1 MSKVMLIT
9 GGSRGIG
16 AASALLAVEQGYAV
30 CINYLRDAD
39 TAKALCQ
46 KLEAR
51 GGKAIAVQAN
61 VSVEHEVEQLFL
73 EIDKRLGRLT
83 TLVNSAGTVGQ
94 ASRLQNMDWRRIS
107 QVLLTNVLGTM
118 LCCKHAILRMS
129 NKHGGAGGA
138 IVNVSSAA
146 SRLGSAGEYVDYAAS
161 KGAVDS
167 LTLGLAKEVAA
178 DGIRVNAVRPGFIRT
193 DFHALSG
200 DPDRIEKLKSRLPM
214 GRGGEPEEVATA
226 ILWLLGEQS
235 SYVTGS
241 FIDLAGG
248 L

>member
-16 AASALLAVEQGYAV
+16 AASALQAVEQGYAV
-30 CINYLRDAD
+30 CINYLRDAQ
-39 TAKALCQ
+39 AAQLLCQ
-46 KLEAR
+46 QLEAR
-51 GGKAIAVQAN
+51 GGKAIVVQAD
-61 VSVEHEVEQLFL
+61 VSVERDVERLFL
-73 EIDKRLGRLT
+73 EVDERLGRLT
-83 TLVNSAGTVGQ
+83 ALVNSAGTVGQ
-94 ASRLQNMDWRRIS
+94 ASRLESMDWQRIS
-107 QVLLTNVLGTM
+107 QVFATNVFGTV

-167 LTLGLAKEVAA
+167 LTIGLAKEVAP

-200 DPDRIEKLKSRLPM
+200 DPDRVEKLKFRLPM
-214 GRGGEPEEVATA
+214 GRGGEPEEVAA
-226 ILWLLGEQS
+226 AVLWLLCEQS

>member
-16 AASALLAVEQGYAV
+16 AATALQAVAQGYAV
-30 CINYLRDAD
+30 CINYLRDAR
-39 TAKALCQ
+39 AAQLLCQ
-46 KLEAR
+46 QLEAR
-51 GGKAIAVQAN
+51 GGRAIAVQAD
-61 VSVEHEVEQLFL
+61 VSVERDVERLFL
-73 EIDKRLGRLT
+73 EVDERLGRLT
-83 TLVNSAGTVGQ
+83 VLVNSAGTVGQ
-94 ASRLQNMDWRRIS
+94 ASRLESMDWHRIR
-107 QVLLTNVLGTM
+107 QVFATNVFGTVM
-118 LCCKHAILRMS
+118 CCKHAILRMS
-129 NKHGGAGGA
+129 NKHGGTGGA

-146 SRLGSAGEYVDYAAS
+146 SRLGSACEYVDYAAS

-167 LTLGLAKEVAA
+167 LTIGLAKEVAP

-200 DPDRIEKLKSRLPM
+200 DPDRVEKFKSRLPM
-214 GRGGEPEEVATA
+214 ERGGEPEEVAA
-226 ILWLLGEQS
+226 AVLWLLCEQS

>member
-1 MSKVMLIT
+1 V
-9 GGSRGIG
+9 
-16 AASALLAVEQGYAV
+16 AQGYAI
-30 CINYLRDAD
+30 CINYRRDAQ
-39 TAKALCQ
+39 AAQVLCRQ
-46 KLEAR
+46 LEAC
-51 GGKAIAVQAN
+51 GGKAITVQAD
-61 VSVEHEVEQLFL
+61 VSIEHDVERLFL
-73 EIDKRLGRLT
+73 EVDERLGRLT
-83 TLVNSAGTVGQ
+83 ALVNSAGIVGH
-94 ASRLQNMDWRRIS
+94 ASRLENMYWHRIE
-107 QVLLTNVLGTM
+107 QVFATNVLGTM

-129 NKHGGAGGA
+129 NKHGGSGGA

-167 LTLGLAKEVAA
+167 LTIGLAKEVAQ

-200 DPDRIEKLKSRLPM
+200 DPARVEKLKSRLPM
-214 GRGGEPEEVATA
+214 GRGGEPEEVAA
-226 ILWLLGEQS
+226 AVLWLLCEQS

>member
-16 AASALLAVEQGYAV
+16 AATALQAVAQGYAV
-30 CINYLRDAD
+30 CINYLRDAR
-39 TAKALCQ
+39 AAQLLCQ
-46 KLEAR
+46 ELEAR
-51 GGKAIAVQAN
+51 GGRAIAVQAD
-61 VSVEHEVEQLFL
+61 VSVERDVERLFQEVDE
-73 EIDKRLGRLT
+73 RLGRLT
-83 TLVNSAGTVGQ
+83 VLVNSAGTVGQ
-94 ASRLQNMDWRRIS
+94 ASRLESMDWHRIR
-107 QVLLTNVLGTM
+107 QVFATNVFGTVM
-118 LCCKHAILRMS
+118 CCKHAILRMS
-129 NKHGGAGGA
+129 NKHGGTGGA

-146 SRLGSAGEYVDYAAS
+146 SRLGSACEYVDYAAS

-167 LTLGLAKEVAA
+167 LTIGLAKEVAP

-200 DPDRIEKLKSRLPM
+200 DSDRVEKFKSRLPM
-214 GRGGEPEEVATA
+214 GRGGEPEEVAA
-226 ILWLLGEQS
+226 AVLWLLCEQS